1 MAFSRQ
7 ESMEL
12 RKQHND
18 MYDKYA
24 YFLLAATG
32 TAIGFGLQKLDGLAP
47 SIASFVCVAA
57 VGLWVL
63 SFYLGLKR
71 IETVMMVVRINAE
84 LAAFLTPERET
95 QISGNHI
102 AQTEQ
107 LASQQM
113 EEFNIKNARLMRAQ
127 FYLLIAG
134 AVFFMVWRVMQM
146 FGAGK

>member
-1 MAFSRQ
+1 MAFSR
-7 ESMEL
+7 EEFMEL

-32 TAIGFGLQKLDGLAP
+32 AAIGFGLQKLDGLAP
-47 SIASFVCVAA
+47 SIASFICIAA

-71 IETVMMVVRINAE
+71 IETVMMVVQINAS
-84 LAAFLTPERET
+84 LAAFLTPEREA
-95 QISGNHI
+95 QIADSQI
-102 AQTEQ
+102 AKTEQ
-107 LASQQM
+107 IASQQI
-113 EEFNIKNARLMRAQ
+113 EKFNNKNARLMKAQ

-146 FGAGK
+146 FGTGK